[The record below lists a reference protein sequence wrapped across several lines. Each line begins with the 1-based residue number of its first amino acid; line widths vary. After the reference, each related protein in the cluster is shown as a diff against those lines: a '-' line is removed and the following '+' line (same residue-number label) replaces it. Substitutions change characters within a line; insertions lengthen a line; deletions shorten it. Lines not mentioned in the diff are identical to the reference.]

1 MNRTILIAV
10 CLLAAV
16 PALGTGLF
24 GGPPEPG
31 KMPSRFIRFDGLDD
45 GPCFVN
51 GPPLLMGTLAGAVKV
66 APLAGLVMLTVGVGG
81 GGGPAEVERVY
92 E

>member
-1 MNRTILIAV
+1 MKGVVWADPNKLAPAKNETLV
-10 CLLAAV
+10 TVPLLTE
-16 PALGTGLF
+16 ALA
-24 GGPPEPG
+24 
-31 KMPSRFIRFDGLDD
+31 
-45 GPCFVN
+45 
-51 GPPLLMGTLAGAVKV
+51 LMGTLAGAVKV

>member
-31 KMPSRFIRFDGLDD
+31 KMPSRSVRFDGLELWGD
-45 GPCFVN
+45 GSDPS
-51 GPPLLMGTLAGAVKV
+51 VKV
-66 APLAGLVMLTVGVGG
+66 SVDAWQPYLE
-81 GGGPAEVERVY
+81 PA
-92 E
+92 